1 MICDS
6 MTPGRVSAPQQHGSL
21 LSTHQ
26 PIRCVQTIRVE
37 AGGCRVDGMPSP
49 TVDLHVI
56 CWMTT
61 Q

>member
-1 MICDS
+1 